1 MKKIFTFL
9 FALSF
14 FSCEVVLSQAPSCRV
29 LGCPANFGTIVTD
42 NTVPDTAFADG
53 FLSCFS
59 TPNPLSPIKQV
70 YWEYF
75 YTGPAN
81 ADFIQSFTPPNSP
94 DSVDV
99 DWAIFDMGGPPAN
112 LDCPVNTTGWTE
124 QICITTFA
132 PGAATGPG
140 IDAPAFNATANTYY
154 AVAIIVPS
162 GQAHV
167 GVPSYTFTIDA
178 PTLGGAPLDPV
189 VNCTGLLVLP
199 VKLTTFNARVSNCG
213 VNLNWTAEIETGFKN
228 YEVQYSTDGTSFKTI
243 ASLPAAE
250 NPGAPQKYS
259 YTDASPAQGNVFY
272 RLKMIDIDGKFEYSK
287 VVTTKLDCVKSP
299 FSVYPNPVTD
309 ILTINNSGPQ
319 NEDATVK
326 LFDNNG
332 RLIYSHRLLGGTNTI
347 NTHHLPNGI
356 YLLQL
361 NNGIEVQSLKII
373 K

>member
-29 LGCPANFGTIVTD
+29 LGCAANYGTIVTD
-42 NTVPDTAFADG
+42 NTVPDTLFASG
-53 FLSCFS
+53 FSFCF
-59 TPNPLSPIKQV
+59 TPPTAIKQV

-75 YTGPAN
+75 SPGPAN
-81 ADFIQSFTPPNSP
+81 ALFSQSFTPPPSV

-99 DWAIFDMGGPPAN
+99 DWAIFDIGSAPPAN
-112 LDCPVNTTGWTE
+112 LDCPVNTTGWVE
-124 QICITTFA
+124 QVCWTTFT
-132 PGAATGPG
+132 PGVPTGPG
-140 IDAPAFNATANTYY
+140 IGSDPTFNATANTYY
-154 AVAIIVPS
+154 AVAIIVS
-162 GQAHV
+162 SAQAHP
-167 GVPSYTFTIDA
+167 GVASYTFTIDVPRLNGV
-178 PTLGGAPLDPV
+178 PTFCNG
-189 VNCTGLLVLP
+189 LVLP
-199 VKLTTFNARVSNCG
+199 VKLSTFNARVNNCG

-243 ASLPAAE
+243 ATLPAAE

-332 RLIYSHRLLGGTNTI
+332 RLVYSHRLLGGTNTI
-347 NTHHLPNGI
+347 NTRHLPGGI